1 MKAPSES
8 FVGARVMAEYRV
20 YAGVVTIEVDTQTG
34 LQLLELNT
42 SEARELQLALVML
55 LGPALGDAAAVPVYD
70 QAAESDTVTLAG
82 GTE

>member
-1 MKAPSES
+1 MTAPSES

-20 YAGVVTIEVDTQTG
+20 YAGVVTIEVDTQSG

-42 SEARELQLALVML
+42 SEARELQSALAQL
-55 LGPALGDAAAVPVYD
+55 LGPALGDAPAPVYD